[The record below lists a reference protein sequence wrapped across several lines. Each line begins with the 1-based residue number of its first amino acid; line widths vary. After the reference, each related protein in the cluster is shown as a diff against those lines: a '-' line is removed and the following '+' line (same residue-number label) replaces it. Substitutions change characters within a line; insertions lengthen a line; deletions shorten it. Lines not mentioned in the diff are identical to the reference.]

1 MVKDIKNRRK
11 NMKFTEKCLQRIK
24 SICEKTPFTAKC
36 YAFCDSH
43 SELIRYAFFG
53 VATTLFNMLIYL
65 LASRAL
71 FNFIFKESF
80 TLSLHNIFTGENI
93 VKDYPPTALI
103 ALASN
108 ALAWV
113 LAVAFSFF
121 VNQVWV
127 FYDKTRGLRLL
138 WKLLQFYLLRTF
150 SGLLEIIV
158 PSLLI
163 MAFSA
168 NDLAVK
174 ISVSVFVVLLNYFFT
189 KFITFRK
196 SKKVN

>member
-1 MVKDIKNRRK
+1 MN
-11 NMKFTEKCLQRIK
+11 FTEKCLQKIK
-24 SICEKTPFTAKC
+24 SICEKTPFTSKC
-36 YAFCDSH
+36 YAFCEGH

-53 VATTLFNMLIYL
+53 VATTVFNMLIYL
-65 LASRAL
+65 ISSRAL
-71 FNFIFKESF
+71 FNFIFKECF
-80 TLSLHNIFTGENI
+80 TLSVNNIFTGENI
-93 VKDYPPTALI
+93 IKEYPPTALI

-127 FYDKTRGLRLL
+127 FYDKTRGLKLFF
-138 WKLLQFYLLRTF
+138 KLLQFYLLRTF
-150 SGLLEIIV
+150 SGLLEIV
-158 PSLLI
+158 APSLLI

-168 NDLAVK
+168 NDLLVK
-174 ISVSVFVVLLNYFFT
+174 IFVSVFVVLLNYFFT

-196 SKKVN
+196 SKKIN

>member
-1 MVKDIKNRRK
+1 MSFIEKYRQKIKA
-11 NMKFTEKCLQRIK
+11 L
-24 SICEKTPFTAKC
+24 CEKSPFFSKC
-36 YAFCDSH
+36 YSFCEKRG
-43 SELIRYAFFG
+43 ELIRYAFFG

-65 LASRAL
+65 LSSRAL
-71 FNFIFKESF
+71 FNFIFEDSF
-80 TLSLHNIFTGENI
+80 TLSVYNLFTGENI
-93 VKDYPPTALI
+93 IREYPPTALI

-108 ALAWV
+108 ALAWL

-121 VNQVWV
+121 VNQAWV
-127 FYDKTRGLRLL
+127 FFDKTRGIKLL
-138 WKLLQFYLLRTF
+138 GKLLQFYLLRVF
-150 SGLLEIIV
+150 SGLIEILA

-174 ISVSVFVVLLNYFFT
+174 ICVSVFVVLLNYFFT
-189 KFITFRK
+189 KFVTFRK

>member
-1 MVKDIKNRRK
+1 
-11 NMKFTEKCLQRIK
+11 MKITKKCLQRIK
-24 SICEKTPFTAKC
+24 SLCEKTPFTAKC
-36 YAFCDSH
+36 YAFCEGH

-65 LASRAL
+65 LSSRAL
-71 FNFIFKESF
+71 FNFIFEDSF
-80 TLSLHNIFTGENI
+80 TLSFNNIFTGESV
-93 VKDYPPTALI
+93 VKEYPPTALI

-121 VNQVWV
+121 VNQAWV
-127 FYDKTRGLRLL
+127 FYDKTRGIKLAV
-138 WKLLQFYLLRTF
+138 KLLQFYLLRTF
-150 SGLLEIIV
+150 SGLLEITA

-168 NDLAVK
+168 NDLIVK
-174 ISVSVFVVLLNYFFT
+174 AFVSVFVVLLNYVFT